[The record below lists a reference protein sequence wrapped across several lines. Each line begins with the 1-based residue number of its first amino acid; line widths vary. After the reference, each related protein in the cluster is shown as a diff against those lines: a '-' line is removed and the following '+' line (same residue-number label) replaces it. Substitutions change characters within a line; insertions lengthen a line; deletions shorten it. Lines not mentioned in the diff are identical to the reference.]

1 MVDTS
6 TFANNLVFFLNGTR
20 VCRENVD
27 PTMLLIDYL
36 RLPEVGLTGTKLV
49 CGEGGCGACTV
60 VMAHKDRRT
69 GQVVE
74 RPVNACLRPL
84 CTVDGTMITTT
95 EGLGSTYK
103 GHLNPIQEK
112 IADGNGS
119 QCGYCTPGWVM
130 TMYGLLRNNRRPTS
144 QEVEDYFSGNLCR
157 CKGYRSIL
165 NAMQLFV
172 GDIALQD
179 QAAGESID
187 PNAFPES
194 RRLYFHR
201 SGYEFYRPLELREVL
216 ELLQRY
222 HATPSTVKL
231 VNGNTSI
238 AIYKREVYDP
248 KVLIDVSQ
256 IVELTELDYRH
267 ADARIVIGGGITL
280 TTLKSFLAEVI
291 QSQDPVHTKGLVEM
305 EARLARLAGEQVRG
319 VGTVAGNI
327 MLVKNHEAEGVPF
340 TSDLFTV
347 LATLGAVVVL
357 RAADDPEQ
365 EQHFP
370 ILEMPPVDSFPS
382 GFVITKVLIPF
393 TSKGSMVQT
402 YKVSRRL
409 QNAHALVNAG
419 FHCEFGLSTEVERA
433 TLIFGGIGR
442 LPISAERTAAF
453 LREKPWTRAT
463 YEAAVQV
470 LREEIAAHI
479 VPRLEDRVSTEY
491 REALAE
497 ALFYKYFVY
506 VEAPYYA
513 REPLQSRMS
522 PVTMN
527 PGTPS
532 YAIVRSMKAAFDLAA
547 EYGNPGTPSYAVARS
562 ALIPGALTSSIQAP
576 GAEGFRLLARQA
588 ILRMSRGRRV
598 CCTLP
603 MSTARARTACSVMAR

>member
-6 TFANNLVFFLNGTR
+6 NLVFCLNGTS
-20 VCRENVD
+20 VCLEHVD
-27 PTMLLIDYL
+27 PTMLLMVYL
-36 RLPEVGLTGTKLV
+36 RSPEVGLTGTKLV

-84 CTVDGTMITTT
+84 CTVDSTIITTT
-95 EGLGSTYK
+95 EGLGSTHT

-112 IADGNGS
+112 IADGHGS
-119 QCGYCTPGWVM
+119 HCGYCTPGWVM

-144 QEVEDYFSGNLCR
+144 QEVEDYFGGNLCR
-157 CKGYRSIL
+157 CTGYRSIL
-165 NAMQLFV
+165 NAMQSFV

-187 PNAFPES
+187 PNAFPFKES
-194 RRLYFHR
+194 RRLHFHR
-201 SGYEFYRPLELREVL
+201 GGYEFYRPLELHEVL

-256 IVELTELDYRH
+256 IVELTELGYRH
-267 ADARIVIGGGITL
+267 ADAGIVIGGGITL

-291 QSQDPVHTKGLVEM
+291 QNQDPVRTKGLVEM
-305 EARLARLAGEQVRG
+305 ETRLACLAGEQVRG

-347 LATLGAVVVL
+347 LATLGAEVVL
-357 RAADDPEQ
+357 RAANDPHRD
-365 EQHFP
+365 QHFP
-370 ILEMPPVDSFPS
+370 ILEMPLVDSFPS

-419 FHCEFGLSTEVERA
+419 FHCEFGPSTEVERA

-442 LPISAERTAAF
+442 LPINAEKTAT
-453 LREKPWTRAT
+453 LLLGNPWSWAT
-463 YEAAVQV
+463 YEAAVQA
-470 LREEIAAHI
+470 LREEIAALI
-479 VPRLEDRVSTEY
+479 LPKLEDGVSTEC
-491 REALAE
+491 RKALAE
-497 ALFYKYFVY
+497 ALFYKYSLY
-506 VEAPYYA
+506 VANQIAPQEVPPDEISAGQPWERKVSSGIHGYVQAPYYDG
-513 REPLQSRMS
+513 EPLHSRIS
-522 PVTMN
+522 SVRIN
-527 PGTPS
+527 QGTLS
-532 YAIVRSMKAAFDLAA
+532 Y
-547 EYGNPGTPSYAVARS
+547 PVARP
-562 ALIPGALTSSIQAP
+562 AAPVQLEAPKTS
-576 GAEGFRLLARQA
+576 
-588 ILRMSRGRRV
+588 
-598 CCTLP
+598 
-603 MSTARARTACSVMAR
+603 